1 MIQIGSRPQQTTSE
15 PDAVDLL
22 LGCHARIRKF
32 VALGLRVAEA
42 GGAAPAERREA
53 AQALHRYF
61 TVALPRHSHDE
72 DELVVPRLLLAH
84 PPAALPRV
92 LATMSGQH
100 EDLHRLIDRLTPR
113 WAALAASQD
122 PDGWLKTA
130 GAALAEDTRRLD
142 AMFVSHLEPEETIIF
157 PAIRELLP
165 AHVQRELL
173 SEIRAFRQRE

>member
-53 AQALHRYF
+53 AQAVHRYF
-61 TVALPRHSHDE
+61 TIALPRHSHDE

-113 WAALAASQD
+113 WAALGASTD
-122 PDGWLKTA
+122 PDGWLSES
-130 GAALAEDTRRLD
+130 GAQLAEDTRRLD
-142 AMFVSHLEPEETIIF
+142 AMFVTHLEPEETIIF